1 MEIYPLDSAIHLLN
15 NRGLV
20 DSTIQLLNNP
30 GQMVSDSVG
39 KSILGILNHH
49 LRLGVRL
56 VIRSVELCNLVKTA
70 F

>member
-1 MEIYPLDSAIHLLN
+1 M
-15 NRGLV
+15 
-20 DSTIQLLNNP
+20 
-30 GQMVSDSVG
+30 SDSVG

-49 LRLGVRL
+49 LRLGVRV